1 MTILISSAHASAEDA
16 PEVPAADRVAALLRR
31 QMTEGLLLPDD
42 RLKDQELASRFDV
55 SRTTAREA
63 LRILA
68 SEGLVVSKLH
78 SGSTVRRLD
87 VEDIHDIYTT
97 RRVIECAAVQTSD
110 SATDDMLAA
119 LVRSVE
125 KAEDLVKQGEWS
137 LVGTASLG
145 FHGALVGLAGS
156 RALNNFFRQVLAQLR
171 LAFSSLPEDKF
182 QPSWVSR
189 DRAVLEL
196 ILSGERA
203 AATMLLDNY
212 LADSRATVID
222 GVRAAA
228 HAKKQK

>member
-1 MTILISSAHASAEDA
+1 MTFLISSTTSIEDSS
-16 PEVPAADRVAALLRR
+16 EVPAADRVADLLRR

-68 SEGLVVSKLH
+68 SEGLVASKLH
-78 SGSTVRRLD
+78 IGSTVRRLG

-97 RRVIECAAVQTSD
+97 RRVVECAAVQTSD

-119 LVRSVE
+119 LVESVE

-137 LVGTASLG
+137 LVGTASLE

-182 QPSWVSR
+182 QPAWVSR
-189 DRAVLEL
+189 DRAVLDL

-203 AATMLLDNY
+203 AAIMLLDNY

-228 HAKKQK
+228 RAKKQK